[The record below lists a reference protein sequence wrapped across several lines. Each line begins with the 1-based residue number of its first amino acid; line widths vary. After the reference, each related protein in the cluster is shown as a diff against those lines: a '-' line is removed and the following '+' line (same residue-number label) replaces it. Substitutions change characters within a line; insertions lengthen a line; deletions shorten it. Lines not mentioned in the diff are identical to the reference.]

1 MVEKIERTYTIPLRR
16 EYLKVP
22 RYRRTEKASRALR
35 QFLAKHMKSEAV
47 KIGQH
52 LNEFLWMHGMKNPPP
67 RVKVN
72 VVRIEDGTVYAEL
85 FGKPLK
91 VGKEEGKKE
100 GKKEALEEKKEE
112 ATGLESAVEK
122 HAGSGI
128 KQEEKTNISNEVRNG
143 LGNSVSKSKEE
154 KEIIEERR
162 TTNTRRKNY

>member
-1 MVEKIERTYTIPLRR
+1 MDKLERTYTIPLRR

-35 QFLAKHMKSEAV
+35 AFLIKHLKSEAI

-72 VVRIEDGTVYAEL
+72 VVRVEDGTVYAEL

-91 VGKEEGKKE
+91 VGKEE
-100 GKKEALEEKKEE
+100 KKEAVKEKTEE
-112 ATGLESAVEK
+112 TSLESAVEK
-122 HAGSGI
+122 KKTS
-128 KQEEKTNISNEVRNG
+128 EEKV
-143 LGNSVSKSKEE
+143 KKKE
-154 KEIIEERR
+154 
-162 TTNTRRKNY
+162 